1 MIDDLADLTFGSV
14 QRFGRVVFMEGMKKL
29 YPDHYQALLD
39 MDDDEQMFF
48 PDLASLDVQL
58 RIQSELS
65 SLRSEVAALRATI
78 TMTTQTGED
87 Q

>member
-1 MIDDLADLTFGSV
+1 
-14 QRFGRVVFMEGMKKL
+14 
-29 YPDHYQALLD
+29 

-78 TMTTQTGED
+78 TMTTQTGEV